1 MTIPRDDGGRRVLVT
16 GLNGTL
22 APVLAGALRARGTN
36 VAGWDRKRVPPEDI
50 AACIAELERLRPEKV
65 FHLSLGSETWAAALA
80 GWCARHGVPFLF
92 TSTAM
97 VFDNEP
103 DGPHRVDDPRNAQ
116 DDYGR
121 YKIRCEDA
129 IAAASDQAIVARI
142 GWQIGATRGGNNML
156 EALWR
161 MAGND
166 GAIRA
171 STAWRPACSFMADT
185 AEGLI
190 RLIEEGRPGVHHLDS
205 NVRDALSFHEIV
217 LRLRAAHNTDWRVDA
232 VDDYVHDQRLLDDRQ
247 RLSDLSGT
255 LPGVVPGPHGH
266 GRPGP

>member
-1 MTIPRDDGGRRVLVT
+1 MARDDGGRRVLVT

-22 APVLAGALRARGTN
+22 APVLADALRARGAHVT
-36 VAGWDRKRVPPEDI
+36 GWDRERVPPDDT
-50 AACIAELERLRPEKV
+50 AACVAELERLRPEKV
-65 FHLSLGSETWAAALA
+65 FHLGLGSETWAAALA

-103 DGPHRVDDPRNAQ
+103 DGPHRVDDQRNAK

-129 IAAASDQAIVARI
+129 IADASDRAIVARI
-142 GWQIGATRGGNNML
+142 GWQIGASRGGNNML

-161 MAGND
+161 MVEND
-166 GAIRA
+166 GVIPA
-171 STAWRPACSFMADT
+171 STAWRPACSFMSDT
-185 AEGLI
+185 ARGLI
-190 RLIEEGRPGVHHLDS
+190 RLVEDERPGIHHLDS

-217 LRLRAAHNTDWRVDA
+217 LRLRARQRANWHVEARDGYA
-232 VDDYVHDQRLLDDRQ
+232 HDQRLLDDTPRLPD
-247 RLSDLSGT
+247 LSDTLSG
-255 LPGVVPGPHGH
+255 
-266 GRPGP
+266 